1 MWSQQARGVG
11 PKPDAGFGPTS
22 VGRPLIHPPRGSV
35 AHAHRP
41 KPSGADRATNPSR
54 PGRNLGPGVSSAASL
69 GRASP
74 NLGPEAPLGCGPAN
88 ASVGG
93 REGLAATSPKWST
106 KPSPIRHRASA
117 KSSGHDGPKRVEP
130 CPNGSL
136 SGRAVNGGGRGQG
149 PVPHLSWAWA
159 VATQS
164 GPVPW
169 GRRRKGQRWI
179 KRWGAHSP
187 GPRRHH
193 RQKSGFP
200 FGAPGIGGHADRP
213 G

>member
-22 VGRPLIHPPRGSV
+22 VGRPLIRPPTGST

-54 PGRNLGPGVSSAASL
+54 PGRKLGPGVSSAASL
-69 GRASP
+69 VPASP
-74 NLGPEAPLGCGPAN
+74 SLGSEAALGCGPAN

-117 KSSGHDGPKRVEP
+117 VSSGHHGPKRVEP
-130 CPNGSL
+130 CPNDSL
-136 SGRAVNGGGRGQG
+136 SGRAVNGGGREQG
-149 PVPHLSWAWA
+149 PLPHLSWAG
-159 VATQS
+159 ATQS
-164 GPVPW
+164 DPVPR
-169 GRRRKGQRWI
+169 GRCRESEGQI
-179 KRWGAHSP
+179 
-187 GPRRHH
+187 
-193 RQKSGFP
+193 
-200 FGAPGIGGHADRP
+200 
-213 G
+213 